1 MMKRLPIQQVFSAAG
16 HDSDAVRFS
25 RAMNPS
31 DIASVAAPGYRAGV
45 ALAALG
51 AVLLSGKVVL
61 VKLLYRYSIDAI
73 DVLTLRML
81 AVLPLFGAVALWTR
95 NQPPRPSLAD
105 WMGIAGLGFLGYYV
119 ASMLDLIGLQYVSA
133 GLERMI
139 LFLTPSFVLLIGIV
153 FQGRRVCAAQWLAL
167 ALAYGGIVLAFVHDL
182 HFAGAGSKVVF
193 GASLIA
199 LSAAL
204 YAVYLV
210 LSEGLMRRL
219 GALRLVALAMCVSSA
234 LCLLQYPLLRPL
246 HPLAELPAAVW
257 WLSLANGLLCTALP
271 VCMTMIAVR
280 QVGAGIAAQ
289 AGMIGPAS
297 TLALA
302 AVALGEAITA
312 VQVLG
317 MALVTCG
324 VLMLGSVRRPAS
336 AEAHS

>member
-1 MMKRLPIQQVFSAAG
+1 M
-16 HDSDAVRFS
+16 
-25 RAMNPS
+25 
-31 DIASVAAPGYRAGV
+31 PGYRAGV
-45 ALAALG
+45 VLAALG

-61 VKLLYRYSIDAI
+61 VKLLYRYGVDAI

-81 AVLPLFGAVALWTR
+81 IVLPLFAAVALWTLR
-95 NQPPRPSLAD
+95 QQPRPRPAD
-105 WMGIAGLGFLGYYV
+105 WLGISGLGFIGYYV

-153 FQGRRVCAAQWLAL
+153 FQGRRVGARQWLAL

-182 HFAGAGSKVVF
+182 HAVGGGAHLVF

-199 LSAAL
+199 LSAIL

-219 GALRLVALAMCVSSA
+219 GALRLVALAMCVSSV

-246 HPLAELPAAVW
+246 PALAELPAAVW
-257 WLSLANGLLCTALP
+257 WLSLANGLVCTALP

-280 QVGAGIAAQ
+280 QVGAGVAAQ

-324 VLMLGSVRRPAS
+324 VMMLGSVRRAAAAQAVS
-336 AEAHS
+336 

>member
-1 MMKRLPIQQVFSAAG
+1 
-16 HDSDAVRFS
+16 
-25 RAMNPS
+25 MNPS
-31 DIASVAAPGYRAGV
+31 AIASVSAPDYRAGV
-45 ALAALG
+45 FLAALG

-61 VKLLYRYSIDAI
+61 VKLLYQYSIDAI

-81 AVLPLFGAVALWTR
+81 AVVPLFGAVALWTR
-95 NQPPRPSLAD
+95 RQPPRLTYAD
-105 WMGIAGLGFLGYYV
+105 WLGIAGLGFLGYYV

-139 LFLTPSFVLLIGIV
+139 LFLTPSFVLLIGVV
-153 FQGRRVCAAQWLAL
+153 FQGRRVCAPQWLAL
-167 ALAYGGIVLAFVHDL
+167 ALAYGGIVLAFLHDL
-182 HFAGAGSKVVF
+182 HLLGGGGYSTVARGA
-193 GASLIA
+193 ALIA
-199 LSAAL
+199 LSATL
-204 YAVYLV
+204 YAAYLV

-219 GALRLVALAMCVSSA
+219 GALRLVSLTMCVSSA

-246 HPLAELPAAVW
+246 RLLAVQPAAVW
-257 WLSLANGLLCTALP
+257 WLSLANGLVCTALP

-280 QVGAGIAAQ
+280 QIGAGAAAQ

-317 MALVTCG
+317 MILVTCG

>member
-1 MMKRLPIQQVFSAAG
+1 
-16 HDSDAVRFS
+16 
-25 RAMNPS
+25 MNPS
-31 DIASVAAPGYRAGV
+31 SVAPLAVPGYRAGV

-61 VKLLYRYSIDAI
+61 VKLLYRYDGVDAI

-81 AVLPLFGAVALWTR
+81 AVLPLFAALALWTR
-95 NQPPRPSLAD
+95 NQQPRPSLAD
-105 WMGIAGLGFLGYYV
+105 WLGIAGLGFLGYYV
-119 ASMLDLIGLQYVSA
+119 ASMFDLIGLQYVSA

-153 FQGRRVCAAQWLAL
+153 FQGRRVCSAQWLAL
-167 ALAYGGIVLAFVHDL
+167 ALAYAGIVLAFVHDV
-182 HFAGAGSKVVF
+182 HAVGGGSNVAF

-204 YAVYLV
+204 YAGYLV

-219 GALRLVALAMCVSSA
+219 GALRLVALAMCVSSV

-246 HPLAELPAAVW
+246 RLLAEQPAAVW
-257 WLSLANGLLCTALP
+257 WLSLANGLICTALP
-271 VCMTMIAVR
+271 VCMTMVAVR
-280 QVGAGIAAQ
+280 RVGAGPAAQ

-297 TLALA
+297 TLVLA

-317 MALVTCG
+317 MVLVTCG
-324 VLMLGSVRRPAS
+324 VMMLGSIRRPSPGPDTGAS
-336 AEAHS
+336 SQL

>member
-1 MMKRLPIQQVFSAAG
+1 
-16 HDSDAVRFS
+16 
-25 RAMNPS
+25 MNPS
-31 DIASVAAPGYRAGV
+31 AIASASVPDYRAGV
-45 ALAALG
+45 FLAALG

-61 VKLLYRYSIDAI
+61 VKLLYQYDIDAI

-81 AVLPLFGAVALWTR
+81 AAVPLFGAVALWTR
-95 NQPPRPSLAD
+95 RHSPPLTYAD
-105 WMGIAGLGFLGYYV
+105 WLGIAGLGFLGYYV

-139 LFLTPSFVLLIGIV
+139 LFLTPSFVLLIGVV
-153 FQGRRVCAAQWLAL
+153 FQGRRVCGAQWLAL
-167 ALAYGGIVLAFVHDL
+167 ALAYGGIVLAFLHDL
-182 HFAGAGSKVVF
+182 NLLSGANSSTVARGAG
-193 GASLIA
+193 LIA

-204 YAVYLV
+204 YAAYLV

-219 GALRLVALAMCVSSA
+219 GALRLVALTMCVSSA

-246 HPLAELPAAVW
+246 RLLAEQPAAVW
-257 WLSLANGLLCTALP
+257 WLSLANGLVCTALP

-280 QVGAGIAAQ
+280 QIGAGAAAQ

-317 MALVTCG
+317 MILVTCG
-324 VLMLGSVRRPAS
+324 VLMLGSVRKPAA
-336 AEAHS
+336 AEAPS